1 MMIYGGLSTLVLGP
15 LGAVA
20 VGWAAHA
27 LTPEEEVENNPQ
39 SSKPNPADIVDP
51 ADIVNP
57 EEVVRWVFLD
67 RGKKVCE
74 FDSMQAFMNMSARL
88 VQGAPF
94 PLEDVIVRHYLVNG
108 NSIDVSFV
116 EIAEMMFNS
125 SAVH

>member
-1 MMIYGGLSTLVLGP
+1 MPNKDRP

-39 SSKPNPADIVDP
+39 GSKPNPADIVDP